1 MGITGQKQ
9 IPDSSVPFI
18 VGVSISREFD
28 NKQLEVGQGM
38 DRSRQQSAQHSNEIL
53 IASHLSGCAMDHL
66 LFIFFPSSSSWPF
79 RMNIFRLEMEA
90 H

>member
-18 VGVSISREFD
+18 VGVSISRAFD

-38 DRSRQQSAQHSNEIL
+38 DRSRQQSAQQWDINCFSSLWL
-53 IASHLSGCAMDHL
+53 IDHL
-66 LFIFFPSSSSWPF
+66 LFIFSPSSSSWPF